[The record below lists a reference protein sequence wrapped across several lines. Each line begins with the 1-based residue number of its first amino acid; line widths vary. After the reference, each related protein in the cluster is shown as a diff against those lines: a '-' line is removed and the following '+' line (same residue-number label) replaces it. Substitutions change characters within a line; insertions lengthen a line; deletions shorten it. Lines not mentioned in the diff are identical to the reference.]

1 MKVYNKA
8 VKGSKV
14 LKSSWFNAGET
25 QVVVPVNKHMVDVV
39 KAYLMRYW
47 NNPLNFDEVEYYAKL
62 LALVVD
68 AYNTANPEAPVYSEV
83 IDTVMNAS
91 GYEGY
96 EVPPSGALIDH
107 VNSYGWDNRVDNLVQ
122 VVGRNFRS
130 TLL

>member
-14 LKSSWFNAGET
+14 LKESWFNADKT
-25 QVVVPVNKHMVDVV
+25 AVVVSVDKHMVDVV

-47 NNPLNFDEVEYYAKL
+47 NNPLNFADVEYYARL

-68 AYNTANPEAPVYSEV
+68 KYNTVNPDEPVYSEV
-83 IDTVMNAS
+83 IDTVMIAS

-96 EVPPSGALIDH
+96 GVNPTGALVDH
-107 VNSYGWDNRVDNLVQ
+107 INSYGWDNRPDNLVM
-122 VVGRNFRS
+122 VIGRNFRS
-130 TLL
+130 NLL